1 MMDLPDGTVTYVFTD
16 IQGSTKLWEESPDAM
31 MEALGYHDA
40 VIDRATEAN
49 NGVSVKP
56 RGEGDSRFLVFQRAA
71 DGVAAAADVQ
81 RGLAR
86 VDWPT
91 SVAVLVRIAVHT
103 GAAELQSGDYY
114 GTAVNRAARLRALAH
129 GGQTVVSAATYE
141 LIRGSAPA
149 GVVVRDLGLHG
160 LKDLSVPEHVY
171 QIDIDGRP
179 GTFAP
184 LRSLEAIPNN
194 LPVQLTEFVGREAE
208 IEEVKLGLDESRLL
222 TILAPGGAGKTRLAI
237 QAAADLTFDFPD
249 GVFFVDL
256 APILT
261 GEEIPQAIF
270 EALGV
275 PIASGDDMRTQLLD
289 YLRSKRQL
297 LILDNFEHLLGG
309 AGLVSEILTSAP
321 QVKVI
326 ATSRIRLRIIG
337 ESVLVLPGLDTT
349 WETPEEAAK
358 ASSVELFVDTARRA
372 DRSFRVKEG
381 DLEPLRRVI
390 HLVEG
395 LPLGILLA
403 AAWTDTLEIEEIADE
418 ITNSLDFL
426 ESDLDDTPDRHRSM
440 RAVFDYSLSLLN
452 EEERRTFAALSIFQA
467 GFTRN
472 AAEQVAGTSLRSLSN
487 LMGKSLITADRDSG
501 RFSIHELLRQYAEE
515 LLISD
520 DGLHEETGSAYV
532 AFYSQLVAESERLI
546 ALADQRRALSI
557 VEDDIENV
565 RSAYRRSLSR
575 RDASAVRQFVL
586 GLWFLYEVRGWHQA
600 AKSLFQQALETIP
613 QGSDDENTV
622 IARETAAGALGK
634 FVAYLGEPAEGA
646 AMSGLAAERLSQ
658 TSDRY
663 GELMALEAR
672 CDGLAYLG
680 DWSEI
685 RNVASAAIDIADE
698 HDCRWWRAG
707 MPNWLALAE
716 AQLGN
721 TEQATAAVEDGNTR
735 LAQLDD
741 DFFMAWNV
749 MVQASIEAMSGQ
761 LDAATASNHKLVE
774 LSRGLGFQRTLQFG
788 LQGLGD
794 VSMAAGDLSA
804 AQGAFLECLSASTE
818 MGAVVE
824 IAGMMTRI
832 GDIRARMG
840 LTEDAAE
847 ILACVLADSVTAQ
860 KMINETATIG
870 ELAQQL
876 LEPLEATGNL
886 DDLTNAMRRGAS
898 MSLEAGAQRLL
909 SR

>member
-1 MMDLPDGTVTYVFTD
+1 MNLPVGTATYVFTD

-40 VIDRATEAN
+40 VVDKATKSNE
-49 NGVSVKP
+49 GVSVKP
-56 RGEGDSRFLVFQRAA
+56 RGEGDSRFLVFHRAV
-71 DGVAAAADVQ
+71 DGVAAAADIQ
-81 RGLAR
+81 RGLTR

-91 SVAVLVRIAVHT
+91 SEPILVRIAVHT

-129 GGQTVVSAATYE
+129 GGQTVISAATYE
-141 LIRGSAPA
+141 LIKDSVPM
-149 GVVVRDLGLHG
+149 GVGVRDLGLHG
-160 LKDLSVPEHVY
+160 LKDLSVPEQVF
-171 QIDIDGRP
+171 QIDIEGQP
-179 GTFAP
+179 STFPP
-184 LRSLEAIPNN
+184 LKSLEAIPNN
-194 LPVQLTEFVGREAE
+194 LPVQLTEFVGREVE
-208 IEEVKLGLDESRLL
+208 IEEVKRGLGESRLL

-249 GVFFVDL
+249 GVYFVEL
-256 APILT
+256 APVLT
-261 GEEIPQAIF
+261 EDEIPQAIF

-289 YLRSKRQL
+289 YLRSKTQL
-297 LILDNFEHLLGG
+297 LILDNFEHLAGG
-309 AGLVSEILTSAP
+309 AGLVAEILTSAP

-326 ATSRIRLRIIG
+326 ATSRTKLRIGG
-337 ESVLVLPGLDTT
+337 EAALTLHGLDTT
-349 WETPEEAAK
+349 WKTAEEAAMT
-358 ASSVELFVDTARRA
+358 SSVQLFVEAALRT
-372 DRSFRVKEG
+372 DRSFRVGEA

-390 HLVEG
+390 DLVEG
-395 LPLGILLA
+395 SPLGLLLA
-403 AAWTDTLEIEEIADE
+403 AAWTDTLGIEEIADE

-426 ESDLDDTPDRHRSM
+426 ESGLDDTPDRHRSM
-440 RAVFDYSLSLLN
+440 RAVFDYSLSLLG
-452 EEERRTFAALSIFQA
+452 EEERRMFAALSIFQA
-467 GFTRN
+467 GFTRD
-472 AAEQVAGTSLRSLSN
+472 AADQVAGTSLRSLSN
-487 LMGKSLITADRDSG
+487 LMSKSLVTADRDSG
-501 RFSIHELLRQYAEE
+501 RFSIHGLLRQYAEE

-520 DGLHEETGSAYV
+520 DRLHEETGSAYV

-546 ALADQRRALSI
+546 TLADQTRALSI

-575 RDASAVRQFVL
+575 RDASAVRRFVL

-600 AKSLFQQALETIP
+600 AQALLQQALETFP
-613 QGSDDENTV
+613 QGSDDESNV
-622 IARETAAGALGK
+622 IAREAAAGALGK
-634 FVAYLGEPAEGA
+634 FVAYLGQPAEGA

-663 GELMALEAR
+663 AELMALEAR

-685 RNVASAAIDIADE
+685 RKVASSAIDIADE
-698 HDCRWWRAG
+698 HDCGWWRAG

-721 TEQATAAVEDGNTR
+721 TEQATAAVEDGNNR

-749 MVQASIEAMSGQ
+749 MVQASMEAMSGH
-761 LDAATASNHKLVE
+761 LDAAAASNHRLVE

-804 AQGAFLECLSASTE
+804 AQDAFLECLAASTE

-832 GDIRARMG
+832 GDIRARLG
-840 LTEDAAE
+840 LTQDAAE
-847 ILACVLADSVTAQ
+847 ILACVLADSVAAQ

-876 LEPLEATGNL
+876 LDPLEATEDL
-886 DDLTNAMRRGAS
+886 DGLTNAMLRGAG
-898 MSLEAGAQRLL
+898 MSLEAGAHRLL
-909 SR
+909 SK

>member
-1 MMDLPDGTVTYVFTD
+1 MDLPNGTVTYVFTD

-31 MEALGYHDA
+31 MEALGYHDG

-49 NGVSVKP
+49 DGFSVKP

-71 DGVAAAADVQ
+71 NGVAAAADIQ

-91 SVAVLVRIAVHT
+91 SVPVLVRIAVHT

-129 GGQTVVSAATYE
+129 GGQTVISAATYE
-141 LIRGSAPA
+141 LIRGSVPVGAA
-149 GVVVRDLGLHG
+149 VSDLGLHG
-160 LKDLSVPEHVY
+160 LKDLSVPEHVF
-171 QIDIDGRP
+171 QIDIDGLP
-179 GTFAP
+179 GRFAP
-184 LRSLEAIPNN
+184 LQSLEAIPNN
-194 LPVQLTEFVGREAE
+194 LPVQLTGFVGREVE
-208 IEEVKLGLDESRLL
+208 IEEVKLGLNQSRLL

-237 QAAADLTFDFPD
+237 QAAADLTVDFPD
-249 GVFFVDL
+249 GIFFVGL
-256 APILT
+256 APILSDDD
-261 GEEIPQAIF
+261 IPQAIF

-289 YLRSKRQL
+289 YLRSKSQL
-297 LILDNFEHLLGG
+297 LVLDNFEHLLGG
-309 AGLVSEILTSAP
+309 ADLVSEILTVAP

-326 ATSRIRLRIIG
+326 ATSRTRLRIVG
-337 ESVLVLPGLDTT
+337 ESVLLLPGLDTS

-358 ASSVELFVDTARRA
+358 ASSVELFVDAARRA
-372 DRSFRVKEG
+372 DQSFLVKEA
-381 DLEPLRRVI
+381 DLEPLRRLI
-390 HLVEG
+390 QLVEG
-395 LPLGILLA
+395 SPLGLLLA
-403 AAWTDTLEIEEIADE
+403 AAWTDTLGIEEIADE
-418 ITNSLDFL
+418 IANSLDFL

-452 EEERRTFAALSIFQA
+452 EEERRMFAALSIFRS
-467 GFTRN
+467 GFTRD
-472 AAEQVAGTSLRSLSN
+472 AAEHVAGTSLRNLSN
-487 LMGKSLITADRDSG
+487 MVSKSLVTANKDSG

-515 LLISD
+515 LLTTD
-520 DGLHEETGSAYV
+520 DELHEETVSAYV
-532 AFYSQLVAESERLI
+532 VFYSELVAESERLI
-546 ALADQRRALSI
+546 VLSDQKRALSI

-565 RSAYRRSLSR
+565 RSAYLRSLSR
-575 RDASAVRQFVL
+575 SDASAVRRFVL

-600 AKSLFQQALETIP
+600 GQALFQRALETFP
-613 QGSDDENTV
+613 QDSNDEKTV
-622 IARETAAGALGK
+622 IARETAAAALGK
-634 FVAYLGEPAEGA
+634 FVAYLGQPTEGA

-685 RNVASAAIDIADE
+685 RRVASTAIDIADE
-698 HDCRWWRAG
+698 HDCRFWRAG
-707 MPNWLALAE
+707 MPNWLAIAE

-721 TEQATAAVEDGNTR
+721 TENATAAVEDGNTR

-749 MVQASIEAMSGQ
+749 MVQASMEAMSGQ

-774 LSRGLGFQRTLQFG
+774 ISRGLGFQRTLQFG

-794 VSMAAGDLSA
+794 VRLAAGDLSA
-804 AQGAFLECLSASTE
+804 AQDAFLECLAASTE

-824 IAGMMTRI
+824 MAGMMTRI

-847 ILACVLADSVTAQ
+847 ILACVLADSVAAQ
-860 KMINETATIG
+860 KMINEAGTIG
-870 ELAQQL
+870 ERAQEL
-876 LEPLEATGNL
+876 LEPLETIDDR
-886 DDLTNAMRRGAS
+886 DDLTNAKARGAG

-909 SR
+909 SQ

>member
-1 MMDLPDGTVTYVFTD
+1 MDLPNGTVTYVFTD

-31 MEALGYHDA
+31 MEALGYHDG

-49 NGVSVKP
+49 DGFSVKP

-71 DGVAAAADVQ
+71 NGVAAAADIQ

-91 SVAVLVRIAVHT
+91 SVPVLVRIAVHT

-129 GGQTVVSAATYE
+129 GGQTVISAATYE
-141 LIRGSAPA
+141 LIRGSVPVGAA
-149 GVVVRDLGLHG
+149 VSDLGLHG
-160 LKDLSVPEHVY
+160 LKDLSVPEHVF
-171 QIDIDGRP
+171 QIDIDGLP

-184 LRSLEAIPNN
+184 LQSLEAIPNN
-194 LPVQLTEFVGREAE
+194 LPVQLTGFVGREVE
-208 IEEVKLGLDESRLL
+208 IEEVKLGLNQSRLL

-237 QAAADLTFDFPD
+237 QAAADLTVDFPD
-249 GVFFVDL
+249 GIFFVGL
-256 APILT
+256 APILSDDD
-261 GEEIPQAIF
+261 IPQAIF

-289 YLRSKRQL
+289 YLRSKSQL
-297 LILDNFEHLLGG
+297 LVLDNFEHLLGG
-309 AGLVSEILTSAP
+309 ADLVSEILTVAP

-326 ATSRIRLRIIG
+326 ATSRTRLRIVG
-337 ESVLVLPGLDTT
+337 ESVLLLPGLDTS

-358 ASSVELFVDTARRA
+358 ASSVELFVDAARRA
-372 DRSFRVKEG
+372 DQSFLVKEA
-381 DLEPLRRVI
+381 DLEPLRRLI
-390 HLVEG
+390 QLVEG
-395 LPLGILLA
+395 SPLGLLLA
-403 AAWTDTLEIEEIADE
+403 AAWTDTLGIEEIADE
-418 ITNSLDFL
+418 IANSLDFL

-452 EEERRTFAALSIFQA
+452 EEERRMFAALSIFRS
-467 GFTRN
+467 GFTRD
-472 AAEQVAGTSLRSLSN
+472 AAEHVAGTSLRNLSN
-487 LMGKSLITADRDSG
+487 MVSKSLVTANKDSG

-515 LLISD
+515 LLTTD
-520 DGLHEETGSAYV
+520 DELHEETVSAYV
-532 AFYSQLVAESERLI
+532 VFYSELVAESERLI
-546 ALADQRRALSI
+546 VLSDQKRALSI

-565 RSAYRRSLSR
+565 RSAYLRSLSR
-575 RDASAVRQFVL
+575 SDASAVRRFVL

-600 AKSLFQQALETIP
+600 GQALFQRALETFP
-613 QGSDDENTV
+613 QDSNDEKTV
-622 IARETAAGALGK
+622 IARETAAAALGK
-634 FVAYLGEPAEGA
+634 FVAYLGQPTEGA

-685 RNVASAAIDIADE
+685 RRVASTAIDIADE
-698 HDCRWWRAG
+698 HDCRFWRAG
-707 MPNWLALAE
+707 MPNWLAIAE

-721 TEQATAAVEDGNTR
+721 TENAAAAVEDGNTR

-749 MVQASIEAMSGQ
+749 MVQASMEAMSGQ

-774 LSRGLGFQRTLQFG
+774 ISRGLGFQRTLQFG

-794 VSMAAGDLSA
+794 VRLAAGDLSA
-804 AQGAFLECLSASTE
+804 AQDAFLECLAASTE

-824 IAGMMTRI
+824 MAGMMTRI

-847 ILACVLADSVTAQ
+847 ILACVLADSVAAQ
-860 KMINETATIG
+860 KMINEAGTIG
-870 ELAQQL
+870 ERAQEL
-876 LEPLEATGNL
+876 LEPLETIDDR
-886 DDLTNAMRRGAS
+886 DDLTNAKARGAG

-909 SR
+909 SQ

>member
-1 MMDLPDGTVTYVFTD
+1 MDLPNGTVTYVFTD

-31 MEALGYHDA
+31 MEALGYHDG

-49 NGVSVKP
+49 DGFSVKP

-71 DGVAAAADVQ
+71 NGVAAAADIQ

-91 SVAVLVRIAVHT
+91 SVPVLVRIAVHT

-129 GGQTVVSAATYE
+129 GGQTVISAATYE
-141 LIRGSAPA
+141 LIRGSVPVGAA
-149 GVVVRDLGLHG
+149 VSDLGLHG
-160 LKDLSVPEHVY
+160 LKDLSVPEHVF
-171 QIDIDGRP
+171 QIDIDGLP

-184 LRSLEAIPNN
+184 LQSLEAIPNN
-194 LPVQLTEFVGREAE
+194 LPVQLTGFVGREVE
-208 IEEVKLGLDESRLL
+208 IEEVKLGLNQSRLL

-237 QAAADLTFDFPD
+237 QAAADLTVDFPD
-249 GVFFVDL
+249 GIFFVGL
-256 APILT
+256 APILSDDD
-261 GEEIPQAIF
+261 IPQAIF

-289 YLRSKRQL
+289 YLRSKSQL
-297 LILDNFEHLLGG
+297 LVLDNFEHLLGG
-309 AGLVSEILTSAP
+309 ADLVSEILTVAP

-326 ATSRIRLRIIG
+326 ATSRTRLRIVG
-337 ESVLVLPGLDTT
+337 ESVLLLPGLDTS

-358 ASSVELFVDTARRA
+358 ASSVELFVDAARRA
-372 DRSFRVKEG
+372 DQSFLVKEA
-381 DLEPLRRVI
+381 DLEPLRRLI
-390 HLVEG
+390 QLVEG
-395 LPLGILLA
+395 SPLGLLLA
-403 AAWTDTLEIEEIADE
+403 AAWTDTLGIEEIADE
-418 ITNSLDFL
+418 IANSLDFL
-426 ESDLDDTPDRHRSM
+426 VSDLDDTPDRHRSM

-452 EEERRTFAALSIFQA
+452 EEERRMFAALSIFRS
-467 GFTRN
+467 GFTRD
-472 AAEQVAGTSLRSLSN
+472 AAEHVAGTSLRNLSN
-487 LMGKSLITADRDSG
+487 MVSKSLVTANKDSG

-515 LLISD
+515 LLTTD
-520 DGLHEETGSAYV
+520 DELHEETVSAYV
-532 AFYSQLVAESERLI
+532 VFYSELVAESERLI
-546 ALADQRRALSI
+546 VLSDQKRALSI

-565 RSAYRRSLSR
+565 RSAYLRSLSR
-575 RDASAVRQFVL
+575 SDASAVRRFVL

-600 AKSLFQQALETIP
+600 GQALFQRALETFP
-613 QGSDDENTV
+613 QDSNDEKTV
-622 IARETAAGALGK
+622 IARETAAAALGK
-634 FVAYLGEPAEGA
+634 FVAYLGQPTEGA

-685 RNVASAAIDIADE
+685 RRVASTAIDIADE
-698 HDCRWWRAG
+698 HDCRFWRAG
-707 MPNWLALAE
+707 MPNWLAIAE

-721 TEQATAAVEDGNTR
+721 TENATAAVEDGNTR

-749 MVQASIEAMSGQ
+749 MVQASMEAMSGQ

-774 LSRGLGFQRTLQFG
+774 ISRGLGFQRTLQFG

-794 VSMAAGDLSA
+794 VRLAAGDLSA
-804 AQGAFLECLSASTE
+804 AQDAFLECLAASTE

-824 IAGMMTRI
+824 MAGMMTRI

-847 ILACVLADSVTAQ
+847 ILACVLADSVAAQ
-860 KMINETATIG
+860 KMINEAGTIG
-870 ELAQQL
+870 ERAQEL
-876 LEPLEATGNL
+876 LEPLETIDDR
-886 DDLTNAMRRGAS
+886 DDLTNAKARGAG

-909 SR
+909 SQ